1 MKKGQV
7 YQGIVERVAFPNKGV
22 ITLEDGKK
30 AIVKNVIPGQKVSF
44 SINKIRK
51 GRGEGRYWIVLRLNW
66 KKLLALILAFAVGAI
81 I

>member
-44 SINKIRK
+44 WR
-51 GRGEGRYWIVLRLNW
+51 LRWVQLFNA
-66 KKLLALILAFAVGAI
+66 AL
-81 I
+81 